1 MTITKKMSI
10 IDKLDEQQKDRLL
23 TEINNLKNIVNDI
36 QDNCPLDYHKV
47 INLGGLECFIAN
59 IFDLELPKHNDFY
72 HDNRWQNYKIKKCS
86 RNGSN

>member
-23 TEINNLKNIVNDI
+23 TEINNLKDIVNDI

-59 IFDLELPKHNDFY
+59 IFDLELPKHNDCH
-72 HDNRWQNYKIKKCS
+72 HDNR
-86 RNGSN
+86 